1 MTASENSGSQMVSG
15 EEAALSRVL
24 FLTSVDRR
32 GRLILY
38 GVTRDLHKLT
48 SEKKKKVKSS
58 SFLTV
63 QWWEWMCTQLA
74 THGLHTCT

>member
-1 MTASENSGSQMVSG
+1 MVSG
-15 EEAALSRVL
+15 GEAALGRVL

-48 SEKKKKVKSS
+48 SGKKEKGKELLFSDC
-58 SFLTV
+58 TV
-63 QWWEWMCTQLA
+63 VGVDVHPTSNRWI
-74 THGLHTCT
+74 THVYYHPG